1 MAQRHWQ
8 QEISSSLTVA
18 NIQPPVK
25 GCLPQQ
31 KLQAITTIKS
41 QDENSTNHLLLHP
54 RLIKSKHHLTLFCFF
69 LNSWFSGPLLFLL
82 LVPINVLL
90 NSTIKYSHHQ
100 LHMPLFLKSF
110 FACVGRKKHQWG
122 KRGSFQTV
130 SVPLS
135 WEKTMF
141 KVSVNY
147 TLSEEY
153 PSELPLLLYPMYIL
167 TPQLILN
174 KEQIKVQSSKII
186 CSIKDI

>member
-1 MAQRHWQ
+1 MAQRDWQ

-25 GCLPQQ
+25 GCLPQH

-41 QDENSTNHLLLHP
+41 EDENSTNHLLLHP
-54 RLIKSKHHLTLFCFF
+54 WVIKSKHHLTLFWFF
-69 LNSWFSGPLLFLL
+69 LNSWFSWPLLFLL
-82 LVPINVLL
+82 LVSMKVLL
-90 NSTIKYSHHQ
+90 NSTSNTHIISCIGRFFWKVFS
-100 LHMPLFLKSF
+100 PVWEEKSIN
-110 FACVGRKKHQWG
+110 RG

-135 WEKTMF
+135 WGKTMF

-153 PSELPLLLYPMYIL
+153 LSELPLLLYPIYIL
-167 TPQLILN
+167 TPKLISN